1 MPAALFFSSLG
12 KRLCLSGFCHIEA
25 GAFSCFFI
33 LSRKSGENI
42 DKDEGMTEAENRG
55 RRIGVMAF
63 SAIFIF
69 IVLFNLFNGQPNY
82 APMAMFWA
90 FLSAE
95 AYPKYRFTKQKAYL
109 VTTIAGGVA
118 SLASLASFVLSV
130 LG

>member
-1 MPAALFFSSLG
+1 MD
-12 KRLCLSGFCHIEA
+12 KEE
-25 GAFSCFFI
+25 I
-33 LSRKSGENI
+33 LAKSRQEK
-42 DKDEGMTEAENRG
+42 KDEGMTEAENRG
-55 RRIGVMAF
+55 HRIGVMAF
-63 SAIFIF
+63 SAVFIF
-69 IVLFNLFNGQPNY
+69 IVLFNLFNGQSNY